1 MSLDNPDVDGKINE
15 GTTAPNCQPKHTVEE
30 EEKARSALANAIANG
45 HGEGVEVNM
54 TKDGKGPEFH
64 LPDDGSNAPLSQRHR
79 RIPSTAQVQSAAANS
94 SERGGGGDR
103 SNRQDTEAERQAKLT
118 YFQMAKMGYQE
129 LVNAFIRPP
138 RAEYKVSALHL
149 LCFNLIAIEKRDWC
163 LESAAVCVSCVAIRM
178 YRHFIFRSPLVFC
191 FFHFS

>member
-30 EEKARSALANAIANG
+30 EEKARAALAQAIANG

-79 RIPSTAQVQSAAANS
+79 RIPSNAQVQSAAANS
-94 SERGGGGDR
+94 SERSGGDR
-103 SNRQDTEAERQAKLT
+103 NNRQETDAERQAKLT

-138 RAEYKVSALHL
+138 RAEYKVSALCCIRFRVTDK
-149 LCFNLIAIEKRDWC
+149 CFYNAN
-163 LESAAVCVSCVAIRM
+163 
-178 YRHFIFRSPLVFC
+178 F
-191 FFHFS
+191 